1 MKRIYFLVLVLSVFT
16 FGFAEPRVIQGKLDE
31 TLLLSVGDT
40 AVVSELR
47 ITLVSVNDDGCGTK
61 RECYWSQYS
70 DATFQIWWGQFD
82 LGETTLSL
90 ASREDSQKSVR
101 VGDWYVV
108 LNNVDGYET
117 ETPTASLKVTKT
129 L

>member
-1 MKRIYFLVLVLSVFT
+1 MKRIYFLLSVLSVFT
-16 FGFAEPRVIQGKLDE
+16 FGFAEPREIPGQLDE
-31 TLLLSVGDT
+31 TLLLHVEDT

-61 RECYWSQYS
+61 RECYWSQFR
-70 DATFQIWWGQFD
+70 DATVQVWWGHID
-82 LGETTLSL
+82 LGEMTLSL
-90 ASREDSQKSVR
+90 GSREDSQKFVR

-108 LNNVDGYET
+108 LDNVDGYET
-117 ETPTASLKVTKT
+117 KTPTASLKVTKT